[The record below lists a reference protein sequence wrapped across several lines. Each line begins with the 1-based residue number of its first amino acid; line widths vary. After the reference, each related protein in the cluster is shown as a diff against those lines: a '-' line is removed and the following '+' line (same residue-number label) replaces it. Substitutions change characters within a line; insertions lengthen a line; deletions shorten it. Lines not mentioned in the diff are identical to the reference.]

1 MDEINAVIQ
10 KFNLS
15 SHPEGGY
22 FKEVHRS
29 NVIVNS
35 LAHGGQRS
43 AYTSIYFLLPGDTF
57 SAWHRISSD
66 ETWFFHSGCD
76 VAIHFFTKGKGMGFG
91 DVELIFVIGIIQGFP
106 EAFIT
111 IYLAFLFGGIFSMG
125 LVMNNFLSKN
135 RKKILK
141 TKVAFGPFIII
152 AFFLV
157 MFFKQEFLHFF
168 STYFTFYWV

>member
-76 VAIHFFTKGKGMGFG
+76 VAIHFFTKEGTLVTQILGADAGTFQMTISAHTWFAARPLDQSSYSLVSCVVAPGFEFSDFELGERAELISLFG
-91 DVELIFVIGIIQGFP
+91 DTEEKKQAIKDL
-106 EAFIT
+106 T
-111 IYLAFLFGGIFSMG
+111 R
-125 LVMNNFLSKN
+125 LVTHAK
-135 RKKILK
+135 
-141 TKVAFGPFIII
+141 
-152 AFFLV
+152 
-157 MFFKQEFLHFF
+157 
-168 STYFTFYWV
+168 